1 MSNEIIATIDHLCDK
16 LGIAIDWTSETI
28 GPMIQE
34 FVEKYTRYLLAYN
47 VLCVIAGIIV
57 MTASCVALC
66 VIAKAIK
73 NQKRWAYSII
83 YKDINDGV
91 KYILC
96 FLVVVILCC
105 CIALFLFA
113 INIIKCYT
121 VPELLVLQELKK
133 LLG

>member
-28 GPMIQE
+28 GPMVQE

-47 VLCVIAGIIV
+47 VFWLVTCIV
-57 MTASCVALC
+57 LMAASCVTLR
-66 VIAKAIK
+66 ITFKAVENK
-73 NQKRWAYSII
+73 KEWAYSSHFRE
-83 YKDINDGV
+83 V
-91 KYILC
+91 TSLAQCLWWFSILIAAIC
-96 FLVVVILCC
+96 F
-105 CIALFLFA
+105 IASLA
-113 INIIKCYT
+113 IANNIIKCYT